1 VARDLIKRPGGGEQ
15 PELVFGLQR
24 YTAPFNL
31 TGNPTITFPA
41 GATHGNAPIGLQ
53 LVGADRDE
61 SRLIA
66 AVTALQHETAWHRRH
81 PPCSGTAA
89 SR

>member
-15 PELVFGLQR
+15 PELVFDLQR

-53 LVGADRDE
+53 FVGADRDE

-66 AVTALQHETAWHRRH
+66 AVTAFQHETAWHRRH
-81 PPCSGTAA
+81 PLL